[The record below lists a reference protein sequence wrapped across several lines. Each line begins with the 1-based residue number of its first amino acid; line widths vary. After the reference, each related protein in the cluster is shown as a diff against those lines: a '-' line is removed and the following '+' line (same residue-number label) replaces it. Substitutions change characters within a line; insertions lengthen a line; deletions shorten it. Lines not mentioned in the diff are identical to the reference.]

1 MFVRAY
7 FCLVQAQKCFSDYTK
22 SRMVIMSD
30 KKTQNMN
37 TKINIIM
44 LPVLTLLSDIP
55 FIALSLLFAL
65 ICLLFY

>member
-1 MFVRAY
+1 MFVTAY
-7 FCLVQAQKCFSDYTK
+7 FCLVQAQKCFSDYTN

-44 LPVLTLLSDIP
+44 LPVLTLSDIP